1 MHEQERLS
9 EEFFLENNII
19 TLLGPIDDQVANLI
33 CKELLFLDYRFKKN
47 AVPREQREI
56 TMFINSPGGSVTAGL
71 AIYDTMNLVDADI
84 RTVCMGMAASM
95 GAFLLCSGTKG
106 KREALPNSEVLI
118 HQPLGGTQGQ
128 ASDILNYAES
138 IRRTREQLNT
148 ILSRNTG
155 KPIESIR
162 IDTDRDNRMTAKEAC
177 EYGLVDRVIE
187 TAPKAYDPSLYADG

>member
-1 MHEQERLS
+1 MKNKETLS
-9 EEFFLENNII
+9 ESFFVENNII
-19 TLLGPIDDQVANLI
+19 TLLGPIDDEVANLI
-33 CKELLFLDYRFKKN
+33 IKQLLFLDYRFKTEGI
-47 AVPREQREI
+47 PREQREI

-71 AIYDTMNLVDADI
+71 AIYDTMNLVDADV

-95 GAFLLCSGTKG
+95 GAFLLSSGTRG

-148 ILSRNTG
+148 ILSRNTD
-155 KPIESIR
+155 KPIETIR
-162 IDTDRDNRMTAKEAC
+162 IDTDRDNRMTAYEARA
-177 EYGLVDRVIE
+177 YGLVDTVIDV
-187 TAPKAYDPSLYADG
+187 TPKAYDIKKYETV

>member
-9 EEFFLENNII
+9 EEFFIENNII
-19 TLLGPIDDQVANLI
+19 TLLGQIDDSVANMI
-33 CKELLFLDYRFKKN
+33 CKQLLFLDYRFKKN

-95 GAFLLCSGTKG
+95 GAFLLSSGTRG

-148 ILSRNTG
+148 ILARNTG
-155 KPIESIR
+155 KPIETIR
-162 IDTDRDNRMTAKEAC
+162 IDTDRDNRMTAAEAC
-177 EYGLVDRVIE
+177 AYGLVDRVIE
-187 TAPKAYDPSLYADG
+187 TVPKAYDPAAYSDT